1 MALKWKTAVIHTPEL
16 DLHQHVKTPTV
27 RTVPVTGVFLPA
39 VKSVT
44 LHVLVFTL
52 GPSNNKCTSAEQTCA
67 DTTTIFITQTDL

>member
-39 VKSVT
+39 WEPLKASHYMSWCLLWVRLIISVQ
-44 LHVLVFTL
+44 VL
-52 GPSNNKCTSAEQTCA
+52 NRHAQTR
-67 DTTTIFITQTDL
+67 QLYL